1 MFNGFMGKY
10 AVQLRNGGFEIG
22 FENID
27 KGVIGPLTQQIVAGL
42 SGDAAADRFGVAAV
56 AAAGAFDAQLQRGE
70 DGDGNAYEHQ
80 CYHSMCPVAEW
91 EEHIAKKRHGNN
103 SNYLFADGHA
113 APHPFHETVGDG
125 TAKQNRHFVKEWC
138 PDYL

>member
-10 AVQLRNGGFEIG
+10 AVHLRNGGFEIG

-70 DGDGNAYEHQ
+70 DGDGPIDRTLQPRFCLLYTSR
-80 CYHSMCPVAEW
+80 CV
-91 EEHIAKKRHGNN
+91 
-103 SNYLFADGHA
+103 
-113 APHPFHETVGDG
+113 
-125 TAKQNRHFVKEWC
+125 
-138 PDYL
+138 